1 MLSSFSVFS
10 KSISHFLY
18 VDLTLC
24 QTVCC
29 YWFLSSRC
37 ELCSSCNI
45 ICLTV
50 TGTCWHGRPR
60 HLTYLLWILWLERD
74 CLDKWGLNKPVI
86 CILSMVN
93 DPQHTRAFEKLTL
106 ELSNALLW
114 TRAAA
119 KHLCGCKAFVSIYVP
134 PQKPPDS
141 FDKNRLIC
149 TVLKRRTIGQTN
161 PCLASML
168 VI

>member
-1 MLSSFSVFS
+1 MSENIRTKVLSSFPVFS

-18 VDLTLC
+18 IDLTLC

-29 YWFLSSRC
+29 YRFLSSRC

-50 TGTCWHGRPR
+50 TGTCWRGRPR
-60 HLTYLLWILWLERD
+60 HLTYLFWIFWLERD

-93 DPQHTRAFEKLTL
+93 DRQHTRAFEKLTL
-106 ELSNALLW
+106 LW
-114 TRAAA
+114 MRAAA
-119 KHLCGCKAFVSIYVP
+119 KHLYGNVKLLDPNMFPHKSH
-134 PQKPPDS
+134 
-141 FDKNRLIC
+141 
-149 TVLKRRTIGQTN
+149 QTH
-161 PCLASML
+161 LTKTG
-168 VI
+168 

>member
-24 QTVCC
+24 LTVCC
-29 YWFLSSRC
+29 FWFLSSRC

-60 HLTYLLWILWLERD
+60 HLTYLFWILSLERD

-86 CILSMVN
+86 GILVN
-93 DPQHTRAFEKLTL
+93 GKWPSAHPCFWKADTGVEQCTAVDEGSSKTFV
-106 ELSNALLW
+106 W
-114 TRAAA
+114 
-119 KHLCGCKAFVSIYVP
+119 GCKAFVSISMFP
-134 PQKPPDS
+134 TKAT
-141 FDKNRLIC
+141 RLIWQKQVNLYRSKSNPFL
-149 TVLKRRTIGQTN
+149 VLRN
-161 PCLASML
+161 YN
-168 VI
+168 